1 MSNTTHDEP
10 AGTDLWSV
18 KLPTGE
24 VRAMSLDALDEA
36 FQSGLLTEATPV
48 LPPGATTWTT
58 LADAAGLEAPVAE
71 PVQSLAPVAMSVS
84 ESSGRSPAVELDLD
98 TLPDEA
104 FKPKKGRMLAFAIVG
119 LAVVGGLGFG
129 ALRVANVDAKVQSSQ
144 AVNAVAAAVPP
155 PAATD
160 LGEAAPTRVLTDEQ
174 KARLA
179 EADKAR
185 EAAAAAAAAK
195 RAKDRPSPT
204 SGAKRKPG
212 AAPFVNSGD
221 KYDPMNGAL

>member
-1 MSNTTHDEP
+1 MNTTTHEEQ
-10 AGTDLWSV
+10 AGTDLWRV
-18 KLPTGE
+18 KLTTGE

-48 LPPGATTWTT
+48 LPPGATAWTT
-58 LADAAGLEAPVAE
+58 LADAAGLDAASAE
-71 PVQSLAPVAMSVS
+71 PVQSIAPVAMSVA
-84 ESSGRSPAVELDLD
+84 EPPAPALGVDLD

-104 FKPKKGRMLAFAIVG
+104 FKPKKGRVLAFVGVG
-119 LAVVGGLGFG
+119 LAVACGLGFG
-129 ALRVANVDAKVQSSQ
+129 ALRVANLDAKAPSSQ
-144 AVNAVAAAVPP
+144 PVATAAAAAPP
-155 PAATD
+155 PAAMD
-160 LGEAAPTRVLTDEQ
+160 LGEAAPARVLTDEQ

-185 EAAAAAAAAK
+185 EATAAAAAAK
-195 RAKDRPSPT
+195 RAKDRPST
-204 SGAKRKPG
+204 GGAKRTPG

>member
-1 MSNTTHDEP
+1 MSTTTHEEP
-10 AGTDLWSV
+10 AGADLWSV
-18 KLPTGE
+18 KLTTGE

-36 FQSGLLTEATPV
+36 FQAGELTEATPV
-48 LPPGATTWTT
+48 LPPGATSWTT
-58 LADAAGLEAPVAE
+58 LADAAGLDAPPAEAVA
-71 PVQSLAPVAMSVS
+71 SIAPVAMSVA
-84 ESSGRSPAVELDLD
+84 EPAGRTPAVELDLD
-98 TLPDEA
+98 ALPDEA
-104 FKPKKGRMLAFAIVG
+104 FKPKKGRMLAVAAVG
-119 LAVVGGLGFG
+119 LAVVGGLGFA
-129 ALRVANVDAKVQSSQ
+129 ALRVANLETKVQGAQ

-155 PAATD
+155 PAAVD
-160 LGEAAPTRVLTDEQ
+160 LGEAAPARVLTDEQ

-195 RAKDRPSPT
+195 RAKDRPAT
-204 SGAKRKPG
+204 GGAAKHKPG